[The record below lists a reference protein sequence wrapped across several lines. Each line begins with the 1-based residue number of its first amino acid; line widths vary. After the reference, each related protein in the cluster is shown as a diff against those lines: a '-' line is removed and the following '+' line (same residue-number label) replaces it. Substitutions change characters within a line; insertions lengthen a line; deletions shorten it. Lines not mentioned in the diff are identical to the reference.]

1 MSDTQAS
8 GMAIAPDV
16 LDTIVALALKDV
28 AGIANV
34 GQASSKLFSLFASK
48 QDQQGVT
55 VSQVTEDT
63 IDVSVVITV
72 LDGYSLDKI
81 AAEARKAIAD
91 AILSQTGYTVNRVDI
106 HVDGILFQD

>member
-1 MSDTQAS
+1 
-8 GMAIAPDV
+8 MAIAPDV
-16 LDTIVALALKDV
+16 LDTIVALALKEV
-28 AGIANV
+28 AGIAQV
-34 GQASSKLFSLFASK
+34 GQASSKIFSFFSSK
-48 QDQQGVT
+48 QEQGVT
-55 VSQVTEDT
+55 VSQVSEDT

-81 AAEARKAIAD
+81 ASDARKAIAD